1 MKFKQQAVLS
11 EERLKQVEGLE
22 GEQWDLKIQLKTLTV
37 SRVFRE
43 ILDAVFL
50 TEVCIMFCLHLL
62 YVNRLPW
69 KIFRKSLLMN
79 RRVVNH

>member
-11 EERLKQVEGLE
+11 EERLKQVQGLE

-43 ILDAVFL
+43 ILDA
-50 TEVCIMFCLHLL
+50 TM
-62 YVNRLPW
+62 
-69 KIFRKSLLMN
+69 
-79 RRVVNH
+79 